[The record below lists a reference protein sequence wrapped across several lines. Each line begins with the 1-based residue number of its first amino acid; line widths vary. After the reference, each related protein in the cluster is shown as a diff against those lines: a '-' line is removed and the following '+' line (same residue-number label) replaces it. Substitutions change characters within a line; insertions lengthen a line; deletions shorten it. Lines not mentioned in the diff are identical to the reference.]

1 MFDKEGSLK
10 MEKYCDCLILNS
22 AEFKEKI
29 QTLNIKNFKNN
40 VEKLWLSTKDITE
53 DIKDRF
59 SQKDS
64 STEKLSFYEKASMI
78 NHSCDPNCFK
88 LCIDETI
95 VVFSTKNI
103 EKGA

>member
-10 MEKYCDCLILNS
+10 MEKYCDCLIINS
-22 AEFKEKI
+22 PDFKEKI
-29 QTLNIKNFKNN
+29 QTLNIKNFKNK
-40 VEKLWLSTKDITE
+40 VDKLWLSTKDITE

-59 SQKDS
+59 SMKGS
-64 STEKLSFYEKASMI
+64 STEKLSFYEKASMV

-88 LCIDETI
+88 FCIDETI